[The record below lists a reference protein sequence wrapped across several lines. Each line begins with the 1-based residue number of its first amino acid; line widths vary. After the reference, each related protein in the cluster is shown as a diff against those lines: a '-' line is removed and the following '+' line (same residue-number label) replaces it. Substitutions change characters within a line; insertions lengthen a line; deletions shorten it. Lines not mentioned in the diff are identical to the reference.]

1 MKRRLL
7 AFLLAFVMTFSLVP
21 VNAFAAE
28 SSETEVTTSAEVV
41 ETEPAALLA
50 DDEVPVTEQAEENI
64 VYTASL
70 AKNAG
75 EKDNL
80 AVGDSFGHAYTFS
93 ASGTADVESFWGTFR
108 FNPETTEFF
117 WIQDPGIGVE
127 VDAEQGILRV
137 GGNSGT
143 LNAGDYSF
151 DVQFKTKA
159 LGDATVTLESFKV
172 NDVDYLSNPIA
183 VTRTVGCNVSWT
195 EDAAYTVTG
204 EKLTPVGESYSF
216 TVAATTMPTWW
227 SRSTAMRLPA
237 PTAATP
243 SRRFPPT

>member
-21 VNAFAAE
+21 VNTFAAE
-28 SSETEVTTSAEVV
+28 SSSTEVTASAEAVKTEGAKTTV
-41 ETEPAALLA
+41 EPAALLA
-50 DDEVPVTEQAEENI
+50 DD
-64 VYTASL
+64 
-70 AKNAG
+70 
-75 EKDNL
+75 L

-127 VDAEQGILRV
+127 VDAEQGILCV

-143 LNAGDYSF
+143 LPAGDYSF
-151 DVQFKTKA
+151 DVQFNTKA

-172 NDVDYLSNPIA
+172 NDVDY
-183 VTRTVGCNVSWT
+183 
-195 EDAAYTVTG
+195 
-204 EKLTPVGESYSF
+204 
-216 TVAATTMPTWW
+216 
-227 SRSTAMRLPA
+227 
-237 PTAATP
+237 
-243 SRRFPPT
+243 

>member
-80 AVGDSFGHAYTFS
+80 AVGDSCQRHGRCRI
-93 ASGTADVESFWGTFR
+93 V
-108 FNPETTEFF
+108 
-117 WIQDPGIGVE
+117 
-127 VDAEQGILRV
+127 L
-137 GGNSGT
+137 GN
-143 LNAGDYSF
+143 L
-151 DVQFKTKA
+151 
-159 LGDATVTLESFKV
+159 
-172 NDVDYLSNPIA
+172 
-183 VTRTVGCNVSWT
+183 
-195 EDAAYTVTG
+195 
-204 EKLTPVGESYSF
+204 PV
-216 TVAATTMPTWW
+216 
-227 SRSTAMRLPA
+227 
-237 PTAATP
+237 
-243 SRRFPPT
+243 

>member
-21 VNAFAAE
+21 VNTFAAE
-28 SSETEVTTSAEVV
+28 SSSTEVTASAEAVKTEGAKTTV
-41 ETEPAALLA
+41 EPAALLA
-50 DDEVPVTEQAEENI
+50 DDGAPVAEQAEENI

-151 DVQFKTKA
+151 DVQFNTKA

-172 NDVDYLSNPIA
+172 NDVDYLSKPSDQNRGLQRQLDGGRRLHRHRREA
-183 VTRTVGCNVSWT
+183 RGC
-195 EDAAYTVTG
+195 
-204 EKLTPVGESYSF
+204 
-216 TVAATTMPTWW
+216 
-227 SRSTAMRLPA
+227 RQ
-237 PTAATP
+237 
-243 SRRFPPT
+243 